1 MKNIFVNGWRILI
14 TAWCA
19 FVLFGMVWIL
29 FKPDSKAAPSVT
41 PTPSQQSTIVIDS
54 GYGNRIEV
62 RQTGN
67 IDSNYIK
74 INGVVYP
81 GKTFK

>member
-1 MKNIFVNGWRILI
+1 MNNKTLLIWCGFWLLVFV
-14 TAWCA
+14 
-19 FVLFGMVWIL
+19 V
-29 FKPDSKAAPSVT
+29 FKLTSSPDKAPPVT

-54 GYGNRIEV
+54 GSGNRIEV
-62 RQTGN
+62 RQSGD

-74 INGVVYP
+74 INGKVYP